1 MLVLIERAGSAVAG
15 AQKGYQSLLDRF
27 PRSIPLLR
35 SYSVFCDTVANRHAE
50 AIQLRELAESLEY
63 SSVDNAGSE
72 NASDTGEQMAR
83 HISVYEC
90 WPGTAHHCELL
101 PVRLL
106 VAVVSDWPGA
116 AAEGRVGGGGEKS
129 ETSGTSE
136 NGPRARMDKFFASWR
151 DHILGQDLMSLHHL
165 DQRILCAIVL
175 VAVVS
180 TAGFCLMDIV
190 LYGSMANSI
199 LGLLANA
206 GDFRPDSANM
216 IYIIRSMFL
225 AAYSR
230 DMVTL
235 GQLRSALVDLST
247 SNGAQHLS
255 NFESCPSGFSKSV
268 TLHRCIISEKRNG
281 RYAMVL

>member
-1 MLVLIERAGSAVAG
+1 M
-15 AQKGYQSLLDRF
+15 
-27 PRSIPLLR
+27 
-35 SYSVFCDTVANRHAE
+35 
-50 AIQLRELAESLEY
+50 
-63 SSVDNAGSE
+63 
-72 NASDTGEQMAR
+72 
-83 HISVYEC
+83 
-90 WPGTAHHCELL
+90 
-101 PVRLL
+101 PVHLL

-151 DHILGQDLMSLHHL
+151 DHILGQDLRSLLHL
-165 DQRILCAIVL
+165 DQRILFAIVL

-255 NFESCPSGFSKSV
+255 NFESCPSGFSKDV
-268 TLHRCIISEKRNG
+268 ALHR
-281 RYAMVL
+281 